1 MKKLR
6 TATIFLLC
14 SVLLC
19 GTLSAHHQAGGQH
32 HAGVSSNVPSTGGSH
47 HAGHHEGLFS
57 DIPAGASYCAAVDA
71 LYDAGVVTGDS
82 NGRFDPQNQVSR
94 AEAAAIICRM
104 CGLDSTAKT
113 RCETSFSDVPSTHW
127 ASGYIAAACKL
138 GVVNGYGGGKFGP
151 DDPVSYPQM
160 VKMLLCA
167 AGHADDAEQAGGFPQ
182 GYIST
187 ASRLGICAADLSCTQ
202 DCPRSDMAQMCYHTA
217 LAANSCHCT
226 GCQRIC
232 EGCPLN

>member
-1 MKKLR
+1 MRKLR
-6 TATIFLLC
+6 TTVIFLLC
-14 SVLLC
+14 CGLLC

-32 HAGVSSNVPSTGGSH
+32 HAGVSNVPGAGGQH

-57 DIPAGASYCAAVDA
+57 DIPAGADYCAAVDA
-71 LYDAGVVTGDS
+71 LYDAGVVTGVS
-82 NGRFDPQNQVSR
+82 NGLFNPRSQVNR

-104 CGLDSTAKT
+104 LGMDSTAKP

-127 ASGYIAAACKL
+127 ASGYIAAACEL
-138 GVVNGYGGGKFGP
+138 GIVNGYGGGKFGP

-167 AGHADDAEQAGGFPQ
+167 AGHAGEAEQAGGFPQ
-182 GYIST
+182 GYISA
-187 ASRLGICAADLSCTQ
+187 ASRLGICEAGLSCTQ
-202 DCPRSDMAQMCYHTA
+202 NCPRSDMAQMCYHTA
-217 LAANSCHCT
+217 LAANSCHCS

-232 EGCPLN
+232 DGCPLN